1 MLPKGLDTFFVGHD
15 FENASIEHCL
25 FRLTRQL
32 PLMQQCTADMLFW
45 FLPLFE
51 TVSRFARITT
61 LATFAGIP
69 TSYALS
75 FMGIITHFAT
85 SIVLRK
91 SFPTDS
97 SDKSHA
103 RYASYSYFLNP
114 LLAVSCLM
122 SPVPSMLHLLLAV
135 ANYSALTGRK
145 LLLYACLSLLVS
157 GHFAFICA
165 APAYIILLRA
175 TATQHALSTNI
186 SRSRSLTRNGSTVRW
201 VTAAIVAVAVSVMI
215 LPYLELSTASMTA
228 RNEGFLRVSG
238 RLMRFLSDQ
247 AQKVRHRCLERKSLN
262 HEPGANFIWYM
273 DVQVFSKFSDYF
285 LILIPGQPF
294 LFVFPLLIRMSP
306 RRPLQT
312 VRHDRASLC
321 LHTLKL

>member
-1 MLPKGLDTFFVGHD
+1 MLPRGLDTFFVGHD

-32 PLMQQCTADMLFW
+32 PLMQQCTADTLFW
-45 FLPLFE
+45 FLPLFD
-51 TVSRFARITT
+51 TVSRFARITA

-97 SDKSHA
+97 SDKNHA

-175 TATQHALSTNI
+175 TGTQHALSRNI
-186 SRSRSLTRNGSTVRW
+186 STSRSLTRNGSTVRW
-201 VTAAIVAVAVSVMI
+201 VTAAIAAVAVSVMI
-215 LPYLELSTASMTA
+215 LPYLELSSTSMT
-228 RNEGFLRVSG
+228 GFLGVRS
-238 RLMRFLSDQ
+238 RLIRFLSDQ
-247 AQKVRHRCLERKSLN
+247 AQKVSHRCLERKSLN
-262 HEPGANFIWYM
+262 HEPGANFMWYM

-306 RRPLQT
+306 RRPLHT
-312 VRHDRASLC
+312 VRHDEASLC
-321 LHTLKL
+321 LHTHKL